1 MADFGIGNSANNFGR
16 SAGLLA
22 NTTALRPV
30 QAAEGT
36 IFVDVE
42 TLLIYRYDAINEA
55 GWQEIGGGGGISLAT
70 NGLSIYDNIAI
81 GLGGSLT
88 QPETIIEGNTFL
100 WRTISQGYQQG
111 FYLNFDGQIYSF
123 GISENNDGDVAF
135 TSYSSSNIFTQIYNE
150 NSLGSITINHGANDY
165 FITREY
171 DYYDGTTTS
180 YNIFG
185 ANYFETYIS
194 QNYTFVD
201 DEENTIVVEGRIR
214 IICDEQ
220 QLVHYNLLNIPV
232 YTDNAAAL
240 AAGLIVGDLY
250 RHDNPLEA
258 GDQLRIVH

>member
-55 GWQEIGGGGGISLAT
+55 GWQEIGGGGGSIADAV
-70 NGLSIYDNIAI
+70 NGLSIYDGTTV
-81 GLGGSLT
+81 GLGGTLT
-88 QPETIIEGNTFL
+88 QPETVIEGNTFL
-100 WRTISQGYQQG
+100 WRTTSQGYQQG
-111 FYLNFDGQIYSF
+111 FYLNFDGEIYTF
-123 GISENNDGDVAF
+123 GIEENANGDAAY
-135 TSYSSSNIFTQIYNE
+135 TSYSSNNIFTQIYNE
-150 NSLGSITINHGANDY
+150 NSLGSITINHGAIDY

-171 DYYDGTTTS
+171 DYYDGNTTS

-201 DEENTIVVEGRIR
+201 DEEDTIVVEGRIR

-220 QLVHYNLLNIPV
+220 QLVHYNLLNCPA
-232 YTDNAAAL
+232 YSNNAAAL
-240 AAGLIVGDLY
+240 SAGLIVGDIY
-250 RHDNPLEA
+250 RSTTGG
-258 GDQLRIVH
+258 GDQLHIVH